1 MLDLAI
7 AALAA
12 GVAYA
17 ALGLCLVLTHYVSDL
32 INISQSLVG
41 GIGAFVF
48 VRLLVPGQPVWLPLA
63 AGLVTS
69 ILLAALQ
76 GIIIATWFGSAGSAA
91 RTAATIAMGIAL
103 LALAQR
109 IFGYSPQAFPLLF
122 GGSVVRV
129 GAVNMPVATL
139 VALGA
144 LVALW
149 VVLRVAFSRSRIG
162 LRIRAVS
169 LLPRTAE
176 ILGVRSRV
184 VVPAV
189 WAASGGLAMLALL
202 VVMPTRQ
209 ADLSAIMLLVVPA
222 LAAAL
227 LGSMRRFGVVLAAG
241 LGIGVVES
249 MLLAWPAVAP
259 YRQAVSFL
267 VIIAALLLGNRRA
280 VWHEAR

>member
-1 MLDLAI
+1 
-7 AALAA
+7 
-12 GVAYA
+12 
-17 ALGLCLVLTHYVSDL
+17 
-32 INISQSLVG
+32 
-41 GIGAFVF
+41 
-48 VRLLVPGQPVWLPLA
+48 
-63 AGLVTS
+63 
-69 ILLAALQ
+69 
-76 GIIIATWFGSAGSAA
+76 
-91 RTAATIAMGIAL
+91 
-103 LALAQR
+103 
-109 IFGYSPQAFPLLF
+109 
-122 GGSVVRV
+122 
-129 GAVNMPVATL
+129 
-139 VALGA
+139 
-144 LVALW
+144 
-149 VVLRVAFSRSRIG
+149 FSRSRVG

-176 ILGVRSRV
+176 ILGVRSRLL
-184 VVPAV
+184 VPAV

-241 LGIGVVES
+241 LGIGVIES